1 MNDGPFRHIPLN
13 DAYTIITA
21 MLVCSHNNDIKGV
34 AELAV
39 QLGMVMHEIDNSLF
53 KK

>member
-21 MLVCSHNNDIKGV
+21 MLVCAQNNDIKGV

-39 QLGMVMHEIDNSLF
+39 QLGMVMSEIDKLIL